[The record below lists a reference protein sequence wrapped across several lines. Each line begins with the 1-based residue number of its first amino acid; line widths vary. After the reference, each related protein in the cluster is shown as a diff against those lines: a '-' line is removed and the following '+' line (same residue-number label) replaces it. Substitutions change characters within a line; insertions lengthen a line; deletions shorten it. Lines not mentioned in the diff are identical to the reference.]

1 MRSNTILGQ
10 AAVNLTPTIET
21 YDELQRAFD
30 HFNGALFGGLLPHCL
45 ITLQRE
51 HRTRGYFSKSRFV
64 RRCGRRVDEIAM
76 HPGYFAVRPIR
87 DTLSTLAHEMVHLW
101 QSGFGR
107 PGRRGYHNREWAER
121 MEAVG
126 LVPSDT
132 GAPGGKRTGERMSH
146 YVAEGGPFDVACTD
160 LMTRE
165 FTLSWFDRFP
175 PVPPGAAGLGPAP
188 SGAGDDGP
196 DKGRGEWIDL
206 VGLGIEAPAP
216 GGKPRTGGRV
226 KYRCPGCGVQV
237 WGKPDLALMCGACG
251 GLSLGLV
258 EGEGDGR

>member
-1 MRSNTILGQ
+1 
-10 AAVNLTPTIET
+10 
-21 YDELQRAFD
+21 
-30 HFNGALFGGLLPHCL
+30 
-45 ITLQRE
+45 
-51 HRTRGYFSKSRFV
+51 
-64 RRCGRRVDEIAM
+64 
-76 HPGYFAVRPIR
+76 
-87 DTLSTLAHEMVHLW
+87 
-101 QSGFGR
+101 
-107 PGRRGYHNREWAER
+107 
-121 MEAVG
+121 
-126 LVPSDT
+126 
-132 GAPGGKRTGERMSH
+132 MSH

-226 KYRCPGCGVQV
+226 KYRCPGCGAQV